1 MGERNSRRKP
11 LQALR
16 AHRIRV
22 VSAGEYE
29 EALMTI
35 SFVEAL
41 IAWIILASV
50 VVGGVLFGIGCL
62 IMKLHDNHW
71 EI

>member
-29 EALMTI
+29 EALMTV
-35 SFVEAL
+35 SYVEVL
-41 IAWIILASV
+41 IGVVIIASV
-50 VVGGVLFGIGCL
+50 FISAALYGIGCL
-62 IMKLHDNHW
+62 IMKLIENHW